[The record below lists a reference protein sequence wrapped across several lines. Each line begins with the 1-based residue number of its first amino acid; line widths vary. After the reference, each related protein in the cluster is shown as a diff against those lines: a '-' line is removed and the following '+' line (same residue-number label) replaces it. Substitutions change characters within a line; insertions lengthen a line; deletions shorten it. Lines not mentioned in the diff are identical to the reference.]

1 LVIGG
6 TLYAFTPTQKVI
18 ALDAATG
25 QLKWKFDSGAGGTQP
40 ARGFAWWSGGGEARL
55 FAGIMNFLYCL
66 DPATGKPIS
75 SFGENGRVDLRK
87 GLREPWQEQ
96 SIVLTTPGII
106 YKDLIIVGG
115 RNPET
120 HPAPPGDVRAFN
132 VRTGELAW
140 VFHTIP
146 RLGEPGYETWPA
158 EAWKTAG
165 AANNWAGMTLDA
177 ARGILFVP
185 TGSAVFDFYGGDRVG
200 DDLYADCELALD
212 AATGKRLWHFQGVHH
227 DIWDRDFSSPPA
239 LFSFMRS
246 GKMVNAMAQTSKQ
259 GQIFVFDRE
268 TGKPINPITEKP
280 YPASA
285 VPGEVASPTQPLPDS
300 PAPFARQR
308 LTEDMLTTRTPEAH
322 AWALKEFETLRSEGQ
337 FLPFAVGK
345 QTVVFPGFDGGGE
358 WGGPA
363 VDPHTN
369 ILYVNSNE
377 MAWTGGLTPAKHSG
391 SPGELVYES
400 QCAMCHGPERAGAPP
415 AFPSLVDIAKR
426 LPPDKIADTVQHG
439 KGRMPSF
446 PNVDDARLTALLDF
460 LRTDVDVAG
469 SKELATV
476 DAARIAAQ
484 APANAPGAAIY
495 RLRCAACHGQQ
506 QQGVPPAIP
515 MLIGVGDRLSVAQVD
530 DVIHKGKGKMPG
542 RPEFVGPDLDALLAY
557 LGVDDH
563 AMNAI
568 EATEPADAYTFTGY
582 RKFLDPDGYP
592 AIAPPWGT
600 LNAIDLTTGKYLW
613 EIPLGEYPELAK
625 NGLSNTGS
633 ENYGGPIVT
642 AGGVLFIGATIY
654 DRKFRAFDSH
664 TGNLLWES
672 QLPYSGVA
680 TPATYLVGGRQFVV
694 IAASGARDAK
704 GPQGGAYVAFALPR

>member
-1 LVIGG
+1 
-6 TLYAFTPTQKVI
+6 
-18 ALDAATG
+18 
-25 QLKWKFDSGAGGTQP
+25 
-40 ARGFAWWSGGGEARL
+40 
-55 FAGIMNFLYCL
+55 
-66 DPATGKPIS
+66 
-75 SFGENGRVDLRK
+75 
-87 GLREPWQEQ
+87 
-96 SIVLTTPGII
+96 
-106 YKDLIIVGG
+106 
-115 RNPET
+115 
-120 HPAPPGDVRAFN
+120 
-132 VRTGELAW
+132 
-140 VFHTIP
+140 
-146 RLGEPGYETWPA
+146 
-158 EAWKTAG
+158 
-165 AANNWAGMTLDA
+165 
-177 ARGILFVP
+177 
-185 TGSAVFDFYGGDRVG
+185 
-200 DDLYADCELALD
+200 
-212 AATGKRLWHFQGVHH
+212 
-227 DIWDRDFSSPPA
+227 
-239 LFSFMRS
+239 
-246 GKMVNAMAQTSKQ
+246 
-259 GQIFVFDRE
+259 
-268 TGKPINPITEKP
+268 
-280 YPASA
+280 
-285 VPGEVASPTQPLPDS
+285 
-300 PAPFARQR
+300 
-308 LTEDMLTTRTPEAH
+308 
-322 AWALKEFETLRSEGQ
+322 
-337 FLPFAVGK
+337 
-345 QTVVFPGFDGGGE
+345 
-358 WGGPA
+358 
-363 VDPHTN
+363 
-369 ILYVNSNE
+369 
-377 MAWTGGLTPAKHSG
+377 
-391 SPGELVYES
+391 
-400 QCAMCHGPERAGAPP
+400 
-415 AFPSLVDIAKR
+415 VDIAKR